1 VSATRRRLLPRAGR
15 RIRIPRPG
23 LRTLATVLILAAILV
38 GIFFW
43 IRQSSLVAVRQV
55 TITGVSGPDA
65 SQIRSALTD
74 AAVGMSTIHVDARR
88 LHQAVAPF
96 PVVRELHLAG
106 HFPHGLSITVTEE
119 IPVAVVTAGGQPV
132 VVAADGAVLG
142 AERSG
147 TSVPTIA
154 APVVPGARFVTGVAR
169 EEVGLLA
176 AAPYPLI
183 SRMASVAVTPGSGL
197 AVALRNGPTVVFGT
211 DTELAAK
218 WRSAVAVLAAP
229 SSAGA
234 SYIDVTA
241 PARPTAGA
249 GTDTTST
256 STTD

>member
-1 VSATRRRLLPRAGR
+1 VSATRRRILPRAVR

-23 LRTLATVLILAAILV
+23 VRTLATVLVLAAILV

-43 IRQSSLVAVRQV
+43 VRQSSLVAVRQV

-65 SQIRSALTD
+65 SQIRSALTG
-74 AAVGMSTIHVDARR
+74 AAEGMSTIHVDARR

-96 PVVRELHLAG
+96 PVVRALHLAG
-106 HFPHGLSITVTEE
+106 HFPHGLAITVTEE
-119 IPVAVVTAGGQPV
+119 IPVAVIVDGGQRTL
-132 VVAADGAVLG
+132 VAADGAVLG
-142 AERSG
+142 AARSG

-154 APVVPGARFVTGVAR
+154 APVASGATHVTGIAR

-197 AVALRNGPTVVFGT
+197 AAALRDGPTIVFGT

-218 WRSAVAVLAAP
+218 WRSAIAVLAAP

-241 PARPTAGA
+241 PSRPAAGA

-256 STTD
+256 STTG